1 MEEARKQFIAIDLK
15 SFYAS
20 VECAERGLDPL
31 DANLVVADESRTD
44 KTICLAVSPSLKQLG
59 IPGRPR
65 LFEAKQRIREVNSAR
80 RAQAPG
86 HAFRGKSISGAALAA
101 DPSLEIDLVIAPP
114 RMAYY
119 MDYSRRVVEIYLRY
133 VSPED
138 LLVYSV
144 DEVFIDVTH
153 YLRTYKTD
161 AHTLAVKMIREVL
174 RETGITATAG
184 IGTNLYLAKVA
195 MDIVAKHMP
204 ADRDGVRIAELN
216 ERSFREQLWCH
227 TPLTDF
233 WRIGPG
239 IARKLERNGLQTMGD
254 IARCSV
260 GKPSDYYNEEF
271 LYHLFGVNAELLID
285 HAWGYE
291 PTEIADCKAY
301 TPESRS
307 LSSGQV
313 LAKPYPADKGKLIVK
328 EMTDLLATDLVRK
341 RLMTDQLVLDVCYDI
356 ENLRQGDTAAAYHG
370 EIQADHY
377 GRLAPKSAHG
387 SVNLGRHACVS
398 SVLLPAIEALYDR
411 IVNPALTVRRVNITA
426 EHLLTIEQV
435 RDAAPQYEQLNLFT
449 DYEAQAIARARLTA
463 QEEKERRM
471 QAAIIGIRDKYG
483 KNAILRGMNLLDGAT
498 TVERNRQVGGH
509 KA

>member
-1 MEEARKQFIAIDLK
+1 
-15 SFYAS
+15 
-20 VECAERGLDPL
+20 
-31 DANLVVADESRTD
+31 
-44 KTICLAVSPSLKQLG
+44 
-59 IPGRPR
+59 
-65 LFEAKQRIREVNSAR
+65 
-80 RAQAPG
+80 
-86 HAFRGKSISGAALAA
+86 
-101 DPSLEIDLVIAPP
+101 
-114 RMAYY
+114 MAYY
-119 MDYSRRVVEIYLRY
+119 MDYSRRIVEIYLRY

-153 YLRTYKTD
+153 YLRTYKMD
-161 AHTLAVKMIREVL
+161 AHALAVKMIREVL
-174 RETGITATAG
+174 RETRITATAG

-204 ADRDGVRIAELN
+204 ADQDGVRIAELD
-216 ERSFREQLWCH
+216 ERTFRERLWCH

-239 IARKLERNGLQTMGD
+239 IARKLERNGLMTMGD

-260 GKPSDYYNEEF
+260 GKPSDFYNEEF

-301 TPESRS
+301 TPETRS

-313 LAKPYPADKGKLIVK
+313 LSKPYSAAQGKLIVK

-341 RLMTDQLVLDVCYDI
+341 RLMTDQLVLDICYDI
-356 ENLRQGDTAAAYHG
+356 ENLRQADTAAAYRG
-370 EIQADHY
+370 EIQADRY

-387 SVNLGRHACVS
+387 CVNLGRYTCAS
-398 SVLLPAIEALYDR
+398 SVLLSAIEALYDR
-411 IVNPALTVRRVNITA
+411 IVNPALTVRRFNITA
-426 EHLLTIEQV
+426 ARLMTVEQV
-435 RDAAPQYEQLNLFT
+435 RDAAPQYEQLNFFT
-449 DYEAQAIARARLTA
+449 DDQAQARERQTER
-463 QEEKERRM
+463 EEKERRM

-483 KNAILRGMNLLDGAT
+483 KNAILRGMNLMEGAT